1 MWASNAE
8 AATQFFLLTIDAAI
22 NVGLGGLL
30 LVFPRPMIAFLGLPS
45 PAVAF
50 FPSILGAV
58 LLGIGIALIV
68 ERRASERPTAGLG
81 LLGAVTIN
89 ACGGVALAAWLLS
102 GRLALPVRGAVC
114 LWVLVALLVGL
125 SSVELGA
132 QLRNRL
138 GGQTG

>member
-1 MWASNAE
+1 M
-8 AATQFFLLTIDAAI
+8 I

-30 LVFPRPMIAFLGLPS
+30 LIFPRPVIAFLGLPS
-45 PAVAF
+45 PAVVF

-68 ERRASERPTAGLG
+68 ERRDSERPTAGLG

-89 ACGGVALAAWLLS
+89 ACGGVALAVWLIS
-102 GRLALPVRGAVC
+102 GQLALPVRGAVC

-132 QLRNRL
+132 QLARRQ
-138 GGQTG
+138 GERPG